1 MGYHPLRKHPYRN
14 NHFTSNPCSNLS
26 FGSTQEFLMHPFWN
40 NLYQIGQGYTKQ
52 GCLIMSDHVKFV
64 SACNL
69 TILIFHQNRTTNT
82 LRVPRKERIASHR
95 LIDFHVAKCTLGSF
109 SNAHLSH
116 EKPTS
121 KMVFEAWHHDIK
133 IIQHR
138 HKLAVLFVPFYGRTS
153 RWFVDYLTCWCVVVC
168 LPLWR
173 SPIVQNLVTFTDPC
187 QGRYSDLPFKCAKS
201 PNPFGPT
208 VKESDIPPPVRHS
221 TLERSCP
228 CEKGSRCLNPN
239 NSGSQIQ
246 IHLKDASFRCNTK
259 NSLFRGGTG
268 KVSHTNE

>member
-1 MGYHPLRKHPYRN
+1 MHLRFFQQCSLEPWKTDLRDGVWGSIS
-14 NHFTSNPCSNLS
+14 TSP
-26 FGSTQEFLMHPFWN
+26 
-40 NLYQIGQGYTKQ
+40 
-52 GCLIMSDHVKFV
+52 
-64 SACNL
+64 
-69 TILIFHQNRTTNT
+69 
-82 LRVPRKERIASHR
+82 
-95 LIDFHVAKCTLGSF
+95 
-109 SNAHLSH
+109 
-116 EKPTS
+116 
-121 KMVFEAWHHDIK
+121 WHHGIK

-153 RWFVDYLTCWCVVVC
+153 RWFIDYLTCWCVVVC

-208 VKESDIPPPVRHS
+208 LKESDIPPPVRHS

-239 NSGSQIQ
+239 NSDSQIQ
-246 IHLKDASFRCNTK
+246 IYLKDASFRCNTK
-259 NSLFRGGTG
+259 NSLSRGGTG
-268 KVSHTNE
+268 KVSHTQTSRTRIGDRCHQHSKSYQKTIQSNPAWRMACGANATPELPKTTKPNHEPFQFSTHQEPSNDGSFTADQPHS